1 MRAQQHRELS
11 IAKLS
16 RYTPTLLLTLL
27 AFAVMLVSFVGYVRS
42 VNLIELANERRYN
55 SFLLADELRQTSDDL
70 THMVRSYVATGDPV
84 YKKHYQE
91 ILAIRNGLAPRPLD
105 YHNIYWDLVDSND
118 VRPRSTTTA
127 TPLMELMQRS
137 GFSTEEI
144 SKLEQAKSNSDALTQ
159 LEYGAIKT
167 IESKPNLAQR
177 MHASQMVND
186 QTYHQIK
193 LQIMQ
198 PIAEFYQMLQER
210 TQQEVRAAEKLA
222 DRYRLV
228 FILSGTLMLLMIWHM
243 HRNQRRMLRIVA
255 RNEAYASGIINTMP
269 ECILVVDEQGNIVRT
284 SDMLEQVFGYP
295 QEAILGEKVQILI
308 PQHNQENYL
317 KMREDPSAQG
327 HKLTNYCNHD
337 LSGLHQDGHA
347 FPVEVCMTQLRAD
360 DSEHLVISVVDISE
374 RLAAAQDTAVGKERL
389 KAAASA
395 GIIGIWDW
403 DIPNNT
409 LVWDEV
415 MYKLYGIRE
424 QDFGGAYEAWSSA
437 IHPDDKATAEA
448 EIQAALRGERDYTIE
463 FRVIWPDSSIHFI
476 KAVSKTSF
484 DAQGKPLR
492 MIGVN
497 YDMTE
502 QHLHEQ
508 KLHMA
513 KQQADSANRM
523 KSEFLANMSHEIRT
537 PMNAIIGL
545 STLGLQLHGV
555 PSKLRDYLS
564 KIQTSSK
571 ALLTIINDILDYSKV
586 EAGRMEL
593 DPIEFDLEQLLDNV
607 ADLFNVHAEEK
618 GLELIFEIDPAI
630 PPYLIGDALRI
641 GQVMNN
647 LVGNAVKFTLKG
659 EIHTKVT
666 LLELQGTRPQ
676 QQAQLR
682 FNVRDTGIGISPEQ
696 IGNLFKAFS
705 QADSSITRNYGGT
718 GLGLTISKKLV
729 EKMGGDLQVES
740 VYGQGSCFC
749 FDITL
754 PISTQAHIDRAPDKL
769 RGMRVLV
776 VDDSETS
783 RLILAQMLRSW
794 EFDVTEVDSGP
805 AALKLLQIAAADAAK
820 AYELVLLDW
829 KMPEMD
835 GVTVTRRIREM
846 VSKNELPKLP
856 VVLMVT
862 AYSKDNLLEEIQDLQ
877 VSAMLTKPV
886 NSSRL
891 FDAIMNAKGN
901 IPLSKNSPAEETWYE
916 LAANIH
922 GAHVLLVDDNEINQ
936 LVARDLLVHMGLCVN
951 VANNGEEALAQLD
964 KQTYDIVLMDLQMPV
979 MDGFEACRRIRSQE
993 RYARLPV
1000 IAMTAAVMADD
1011 RSASLAA
1018 GMNAHIAKPI
1028 DPATLLRT
1036 LLQWIAPRQ
1045 EHYPVLRPQ
1054 TLTTQLT
1061 VTPNIAGLD
1070 AAQALLRLSGNLAL
1084 FHTLLHKFVNVAP
1097 ATMTVVNE
1105 LYAAQNADAASK
1117 QLHNLRGMLGNIA
1130 AMQAHRLATDAEFA
1144 IKNDAADSGA
1154 RLLTLNDTVY
1164 TLNRAI
1170 SAYLDEQDHD
1180 TPATTEVPLDTRLLA
1195 ALRKALQAHDMSAL
1209 EHFERLRDALIS
1221 AHGKEHTRRL
1231 QLAIE
1236 NLDFTGASKLLSEQR
1251 EDA

>member
-1 MRAQQHRELS
+1 MHAQQVH
-11 IAKLS
+11 IASPTKLS

-27 AFAVMLVSFVGYVRS
+27 AFAVMLVSFVGYVRE
-42 VNLIELANERRYN
+42 VKQIEIAYETRYN
-55 SFLLADELRQTSDDL
+55 SFLLADELRQSSDDL

-91 ILAIRNGLAPRPLD
+91 ILAIRDGLAPRPLN
-105 YHNIYWDLVDSND
+105 YQGIYWDPVDSND
-118 VRPRSTTTA
+118 VRPRPTTTA
-127 TPLMELMQRS
+127 TPLMELMQRA
-137 GFSTEEI
+137 GFTTNEI

-159 LEYGAIKT
+159 LEYSAIKT

-177 MHASQMVND
+177 MHANLMVND

-198 PIAEFYQMLQER
+198 PIAELYQMLQER

-228 FILSGTLMLLMIWHM
+228 FILSGSLMLFMIWHI
-243 HRNQRRMLRIVA
+243 HRNQRRMLRVVA

-269 ECILVVDEQGNIVRT
+269 ECILVVDDRGNIVRT
-284 SDMLEQVFGYP
+284 SDMSELVFGYP

-308 PQHNQENYL
+308 PQHNQEDYL

-327 HKLTNYCNHD
+327 HKLTTYSSHA
-337 LSGLHQDGHA
+337 LSGLHQDGHK
-347 FPVEVCMTQLRAD
+347 FPVEVCMTKLLAD
-360 DSEHLVISVVDISE
+360 GIEHLVISVVDISE
-374 RLAAAQDTAVGKERL
+374 RLAAARDTAVGKERL

-437 IHPDDKATAEA
+437 IHPDDKSMAEA
-448 EIQAALRGERDYTIE
+448 EIQAALRGERDYTPE
-463 FRVIWPDSSIHFI
+463 FRVVWPDSSIHFI

-484 DAQGKPLR
+484 DVEGKPLR

-497 YDMTE
+497 YDLTE
-502 QHLHEQ
+502 QHLNEQ
-508 KLHMA
+508 KLRLA

-545 STLGLQLHGV
+545 STLGLQLQGV
-555 PSKLRDYLS
+555 PVKLHDYLK
-564 KIQTSSK
+564 KILISSK
-571 ALLTIINDILDYSKV
+571 ALLSIINDILDYSKI

-593 DPIEFDLEQLLDNV
+593 EAIEFDLEQMLDNV
-607 ADLFNVHAEEK
+607 ADLFSAHAEEK
-618 GLELIFEIDPAI
+618 GLELIFEIAPTIPAF
-630 PPYLIGDALRI
+630 LIGDALRI

-647 LVGNAVKFTLKG
+647 LVGNAVKFTRKG
-659 EIHTKVT
+659 EIHTKVA
-666 LLELQGTRPQ
+666 LIELQGAHPL
-676 QQAQLR
+676 QQAHLR
-682 FNVRDTGIGISPEQ
+682 FTVRDTGMGISPEQ
-696 IGNLFKAFS
+696 MSNLFNAFS
-705 QADSSITRNYGGT
+705 QADGTITRNYGGT

-740 VYGQGSCFC
+740 VFGQGSCFC

-769 RGMRVLV
+769 RGMRVMV

-783 RLILAQMLRSW
+783 RLILGQMLRSW
-794 EFDVTEVDSGP
+794 EFNVTEVDSGP
-805 AALKLLQIAAADAAK
+805 AALSLLKSAAVDPAR
-820 AYELVLLDW
+820 AYELVLMDW

-835 GVTVTRRIREM
+835 GVTVTRCIREM
-846 VSKNELPKLP
+846 VSKQELPKLP

-862 AYSKDNLLEEIQDLQ
+862 AYSKDTLLEEIQDLQ

-901 IPLSKNSPAEETWYE
+901 IPRSKNEPAEQTWYE
-916 LAANIH
+916 MAESIH

-936 LVARDLLVHMGLCVN
+936 LVARDLLVHMGLIVS
-951 VANNGEEALAQLD
+951 VANHGAEALVQLD
-964 KQTYDIVLMDLQMPV
+964 KQAYDIVLMDLQMPV
-979 MDGFEACRRIRSQE
+979 MDGFEACRRIRAQE
-993 RYARLPV
+993 RYATLPV

-1028 DPATLLRT
+1028 DPAILLHTLLE
-1036 LLQWIAPRQ
+1036 WIAPR
-1045 EHYPVLRPQ
+1045 HDIKSLPRPQ
-1054 TLTTQLT
+1054 AGTAQAS

-1070 AAQALLRLSGNLAL
+1070 CAQALLRLSGNLAL
-1084 FHTLLHKFVNVAP
+1084 FQTLLHKFVNVVP
-1097 ATMTVVNE
+1097 ATMTVINE
-1105 LYAAQNADAASK
+1105 LYSAHNLEAATK

-1130 AMQAHRLATDAEFA
+1130 AMQAHRLATDAESA
-1144 IKNDAADSGA
+1144 IKNDEADAGA
-1154 RLLTLNDTVY
+1154 RLLALNDSVHP
-1164 TLNRAI
+1164 LNRAI
-1170 SAYLDEQDHD
+1170 NVYLDELDHD
-1180 TPATTEVPLDTRLLA
+1180 TPAATEMPLDMRLLA
-1195 ALRKALQAHDMSAL
+1195 ALRKALQAQDMSAL
-1209 EHFERLRDALIS
+1209 QHFERLRDALIT
-1221 AHGKEHTRRL
+1221 AHGKEHTRNL

-1236 NLDFTGASKLLSEQR
+1236 NLDFSGASKLLSEQR